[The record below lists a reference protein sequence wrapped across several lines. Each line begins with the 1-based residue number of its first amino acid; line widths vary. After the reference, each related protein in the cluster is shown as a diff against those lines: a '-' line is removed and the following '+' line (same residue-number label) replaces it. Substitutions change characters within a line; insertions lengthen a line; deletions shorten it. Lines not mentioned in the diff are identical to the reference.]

1 MHLIRFDE
9 TITKYYEDNIF
20 IEPISKTYL
29 VISFDTN
36 KFNLVFPNQP
46 DVEIIS
52 LTWDNTEY
60 KEFDQFNISSLK
72 PTYD

>member
-9 TITKYYEDNIF
+9 TITKYYEDNIL
-20 IEPISKTYL
+20 IEPLSKTYL